1 MKTKLFILLLIA
13 VFAFSFA
20 FAQQPKKLTQKE
32 VLEQIEMEQAR
43 LDAANA
49 KHEECKA
56 IGEPLMQE
64 VDQLRAERDNLA
76 QELAQL
82 KESRGFYIVKK
93 GDWLSKLADYK
104 EVYGNGGWKRWPEI
118 YKANKR
124 LIKDPNLIYPNWK
137 LEIPRP

>member
-1 MKTKLFILLLIA
+1 MIKRILIVLLALIL
-13 VFAFSFA
+13 SMTL
-20 FAQQPKKLTQKE
+20 FAQDKKMTEKD
-32 VLEQIEMEQAR
+32 VLDAISMEQAR

-49 KHEECKA
+49 KLSECKTA
-56 IGEPLMQE
+56 REQLETE
-64 VDQLRAERDNLA
+64 VSNLSKEKEELLSQLNN
-76 QELAQL
+76 L
-82 KESRGFYIVKK
+82 KETRGFYIVKP

-118 YKANKR
+118 YRANKR